1 MLKVSELRSI
11 SATRLDDAQA
21 LFDAGRYDG
30 VVYLCGYA
38 VELVI
43 KARICETLNWEGYPS
58 TNREFRDYL
67 TFRTHDLKVLLR
79 LSGQESRI
87 IKSMR
92 DTWRA
97 VSNWNP
103 DMRYRI
109 PGSTSRSAAATLLEQ
124 VRQVLE
130 AI

>member
-1 MLKVSELRSI
+1 MLTVAELRSI
-11 SATRLDDAQA
+11 SAARLEDAQA
-21 LFDAGRYDG
+21 FFNAGYYDG

-38 VELVI
+38 VELAL

-87 IKSMR
+87 FRSIP
-92 DTWRA
+92 DNWRA

-103 DMRYRI
+103 DLRYRT
-109 PGSTSRSAAATLLEQ
+109 PGSTSQSAAATLLGQMRE
-124 VRQVLE
+124 VAGL
-130 AI
+130 I

>member
-1 MLKVSELRSI
+1 MLTVAELRSI
-11 SATRLDDAQA
+11 SAARLEDAQA
-21 LFDAGRYDG
+21 LFNAGHYDG
-30 VVYLCGYA
+30 VVYLCGYS
-38 VELVI
+38 VELAL

-87 IKSMR
+87 IESMR

-103 DMRYRI
+103 DIRYRI
-109 PGSTSRSAAATLLEQ
+109 PGSTNRSAAATLLEQ
-124 VRQVLE
+124 MRQVAE
-130 AI
+130 SI

>member
-1 MLKVSELRSI
+1 MLSVDELRSI
-11 SATRLDDAQA
+11 SGARLEDAQT
-21 LFDAGRYDG
+21 LFTAGRYDG

-38 VELVI
+38 VEMAL
-43 KARICETLNWEGYPS
+43 KARICETLNWSGYPS
-58 TNREFRDYL
+58 TNREFRDYQ

-79 LSGQESRI
+79 LSGQENRI
-87 IKSMR
+87 LGSMR
-92 DTWRA
+92 DSWRT

-103 DMRYRI
+103 DVRYRI

-124 VRQVLE
+124 MRQVQE

>member
-1 MLKVSELRSI
+1 MLTVAELRSI
-11 SATRLDDAQA
+11 SAARLEDAQA
-21 LFDAGRYDG
+21 LFNAGHYDG

-38 VELVI
+38 VELAL

-87 IKSMR
+87 IESMR

-103 DMRYRI
+103 DIRYRI

-124 VRQVLE
+124 MRQVAE
-130 AI
+130 SI

>member
-1 MLKVSELRSI
+1 MLTVSELRSI
-11 SATRLDDAQA
+11 SAARLEDAQS
-21 LFDAGRYDG
+21 LFDVGHYDG
-30 VVYLCGYA
+30 VVYLCGYT
-38 VELVI
+38 VELAL

-58 TNREFRDYL
+58 TNREFHDYL

-79 LSGQESRI
+79 LSGRESRI
-87 IKSMR
+87 IESMR

-103 DMRYRI
+103 GLRYRP

-124 VRQVLE
+124 MRRVAE
-130 AI
+130 SI

>member
-1 MLKVSELRSI
+1 MLTIAELREI
-11 SATRLDDAQA
+11 SAARLDDAQA
-21 LFDAGRYDG
+21 LFDAGHYDG

-38 VELVI
+38 VELVL
-43 KARICETLNWEGYPS
+43 KARICETLDWDGYPS

-87 IKSMR
+87 LR
-92 DTWRA
+92 DMPKTWRA
-97 VSNWNP
+97 VAIWNP
-103 DMRYRI
+103 ELRYRL
-109 PGSTSRSAAATLLEQ
+109 PGSTSVSEAEILLEQ
-124 VRQVLE
+124 MRQVQE

>member
-1 MLKVSELRSI
+1 MLSVGELRSI
-11 SATRLDDAQA
+11 SGTRLEDAQT
-21 LFDAGRYDG
+21 LFTAGRYDG

-38 VELVI
+38 VELAL
-43 KARICETLNWEGYPS
+43 KARICETLNWDGYPS
-58 TNREFRDYL
+58 TNREFRDYQS
-67 TFRTHDLKVLLR
+67 FRTHDLKVLLR
-79 LSGQESRI
+79 LSGEESRI
-87 IKSMR
+87 IESMR

-103 DMRYRI
+103 DIRYRI

-124 VRQVLE
+124 MRQVQE